1 MFIDI
6 YRSFRRLPLWVQ
18 LWVAFWLA
26 PLNMGGLFF
35 LDHPLGL
42 GIAVLGI
49 VGMLPNMI
57 IVMVERGF
65 SRTMALPHLIP
76 WTLLVVWLI
85 IVMTGTDAP
94 EGVIAWYIWALIL
107 TDSISLFFDYRD
119 GLQWLNGKRD
129 IA

>member
-18 LWVAFWLA
+18 IWVVFWLA
-26 PLNMGGLFF
+26 PMNMGGLFF
-35 LDHPLGL
+35 LDHTLGL

-57 IVMVERGF
+57 IIVVERGF
-65 SRTMALPHLIP
+65 SPTMALPHLIP
-76 WTLLVVWLI
+76 WTLLVLWLI
-85 IVMTGTDAP
+85 IVMTGEDAP
-94 EGVIAWYIWALIL
+94 DGSIALYIWALIV
-107 TDSISLFFDYRD
+107 TDILSLFFDYRD
-119 GLQWLNGKRD
+119 SFHWLKGKRD